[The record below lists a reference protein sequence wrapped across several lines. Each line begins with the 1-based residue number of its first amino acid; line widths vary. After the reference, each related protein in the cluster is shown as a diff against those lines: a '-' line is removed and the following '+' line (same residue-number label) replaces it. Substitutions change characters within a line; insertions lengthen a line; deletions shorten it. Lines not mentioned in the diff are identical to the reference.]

1 MRQEIIA
8 KENQIVMMD
17 PCGMDEKARAYSDIR
32 REHTLETTTMVW

>member
-8 KENQIVMMD
+8 KENQIMTMD
-17 PCGMDEKARAYSDIR
+17 PYGMDEKARAYWEIR